1 MDAETRSET
10 SDQERTNIQLINTTR
25 TQRENFNFDV
35 RICGKAYN
43 NVQDLKAHRTRMKH
57 HEEKRTKMTATTTVD
72 AILQKR
78 NATQDL
84 LPKVQWEDKE
94 SDNT

>member
-10 SDQERTNIQLINTTR
+10 SDQERTNIQLKNTTR
-25 TQRENFNFDV
+25 TQREIFNFDV

-57 HEEKRTKMTATTTVD
+57 HAEKRTKVTATTTVD
-72 AILQKR
+72 VILQKR
-78 NATQDL
+78 KVIQDL
-84 LPKVQWEDKE
+84 LPKV
-94 SDNT
+94 